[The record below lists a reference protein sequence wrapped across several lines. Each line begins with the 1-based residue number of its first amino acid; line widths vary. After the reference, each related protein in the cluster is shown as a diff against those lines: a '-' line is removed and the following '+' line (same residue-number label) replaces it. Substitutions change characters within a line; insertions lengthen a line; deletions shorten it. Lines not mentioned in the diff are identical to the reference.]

1 MGHIGRESVDTKGL
15 VSLTS
20 DVPNEIWKIRAS
32 YRDLRRKHSGQR
44 GQQGPGCNQRGV

>member
-20 DVPNEIWKIRAS
+20 DVSNEIWKIGGVIQRSEEETFRAG
-32 YRDLRRKHSGQR
+32 RAAR
-44 GQQGPGCNQRGV
+44 PWA